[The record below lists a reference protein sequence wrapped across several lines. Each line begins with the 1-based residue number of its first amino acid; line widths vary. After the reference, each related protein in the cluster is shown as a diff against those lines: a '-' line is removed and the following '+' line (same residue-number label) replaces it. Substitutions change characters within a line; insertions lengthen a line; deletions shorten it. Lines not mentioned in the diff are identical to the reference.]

1 MRRCAFLTM
10 ESLDGYI
17 SEGDDVAYAPLRTL
31 GWDVET
37 VPWRRSAVDWRSFDA
52 VIIRTTWD
60 YHEAPGLPARMYSTA
75 S

>member
-31 GWDVET
+31 GWDVEPELYCRVQSQGWT
-37 VPWRRSAVDWRSFDA
+37 NHGRLCHAVFR
-52 VIIRTTWD
+52 
-60 YHEAPGLPARMYSTA
+60 GLLA
-75 S
+75 